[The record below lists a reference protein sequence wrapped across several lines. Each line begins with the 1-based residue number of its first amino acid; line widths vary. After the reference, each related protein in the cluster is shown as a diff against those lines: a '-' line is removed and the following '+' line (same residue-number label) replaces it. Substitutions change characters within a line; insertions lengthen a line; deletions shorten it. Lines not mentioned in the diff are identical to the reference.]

1 MMSLSQTNLLM
12 VQVSLRQSMLLTQ
25 ELAENSDNA
34 LAELDEEASDL
45 DDV

>member
-25 ELAENSDNA
+25 ELAENSESA
-34 LAELDEEASDL
+34 IAELDEETSDL